1 MSFLV
6 RPCAS
11 RTHYEVLDLSPDECD
26 PKVIE
31 EAALVCTD
39 RVRVYQLTCETEC
52 TLRLKEIAEALMT
65 LLDPVRRREY
75 DLSLGK
81 PPSPALSE
89 GGPLGSRST
98 PVLLQQIRSAP
109 PRLRS
114 DTRIQ
119 LCCQKGTCDVRLV
132 YRVSTL

>member
-6 RPCAS
+6 RPCAP
-11 RTHYEVLDLSPDECD
+11 RTHYEVLDLSPDASD

-31 EAALVCTD
+31 EAALVCTG

-75 DLSLGK
+75 DLGLGK
-81 PPSPALSE
+81 P
-89 GGPLGSRST
+89 LGERPT
-98 PVLLQQIRSAP
+98 PVLLQQTRNAP
-109 PRLRS
+109 PSLDE
-114 DTRIQ
+114 DTRVPF
-119 LCCQKGTCDVRLV
+119 CCRRGTCDVRLV
-132 YRVSTL
+132 YRVSSL